1 MHALNW
7 GICILLV
14 LLGCGVSLLC
24 ISTFASMGTDAPLWL
39 RTLGSLENII
49 SQKLTLSS
57 IPTFTRAIGL
67 TLLSS
72 LFFGAAAFI
81 KPRYLPQP
89 KPTPEPLAT
98 PIDISF

>member
-7 GICILLV
+7 GICILLT

-39 RTLGSLENII
+39 RTLGSLETAM
-49 SQKLTLSS
+49 SQQIGIAS
-57 IPTFTRAIGL
+57 IPPFTRALSL
-67 TLLSS
+67 TILSS
-72 LFFGAAAFI
+72 LIFGTAAFI

-89 KPTPEPLAT
+89 KLEPEPLAT